1 MMKSLKKIG
10 FIAALSTITAG
21 CATDRQAGPDRQDRP
36 RDVSGIMTAPL
47 IVRQEGSFFVG
58 GTTLHSH
65 SLASIRPVAPEGS
78 ITVGQMYV
86 QYQTPVH
93 ARKNPVV
100 FVHGCCLTG
109 KTWETTPDGR
119 MGWNEF
125 FTRAGFSTYVVDQ
138 PWRGRSATDISP
150 VNAVRLGAKEAD
162 LPPVFAA
169 SHESAWALFRFGPTW
184 PTPFADE
191 QFPLSAIDALWA
203 QMVPD
208 WTKSFQGTNPTVRP
222 LAALAARLGHTII
235 ISHSQSGIYPFQAA
249 TLQPDAIAGIIAIEP
264 GACPPTDPLPA
275 PFGSIPI
282 LIVFGDHVAEST
294 HWAPKQA
301 QCRTFARAVQ
311 KNGGNATLLSLPDAG
326 IHGNTHM
333 MMQDLNSLEIA
344 GLLIA
349 WIDRNVA
356 SSQDKAE

>member
-1 MMKSLKKIG
+1 MTSPKGIG
-10 FIAALSTITAG
+10 IIAALCMVTAG
-21 CATDRQAGPDRQDRP
+21 CAVGHQAAPGRTDPP
-36 RDVSGIMTAPL
+36 RDVSAITAAPL
-47 IVRQEGSFFVG
+47 VVRQEGSFFVG

-65 SLASIRPVAPEGS
+65 SLASIQPVAPEGS

-86 QYQTPVH
+86 QYQIPLH
-93 ARKNPVV
+93 ARENPIV

-125 FTRAGFSTYVVDQ
+125 FTRAGFATYVVDQ

-150 VNAVRLGAKEAD
+150 LNAARLGAKAAD

-169 SHESAWALFRFGPTW
+169 SHESAWTLFRFGPTW
-184 PTPFADE
+184 PAAFADE
-191 QFPLSAIDALWA
+191 RFPLSAIDALWA

-208 WTKSFQGTNPTVRP
+208 WTKSFQGINPTVRP
-222 LAALAARLGHTII
+222 LATLAARLGHAII
-235 ISHSQSGIYPFQAA
+235 VSHSQSGIYPFQAA
-249 TLQPDAIAGIIAIEP
+249 TLQPEAIAGIIAIEP
-264 GACPPTDPLPA
+264 GACPPADPLPA
-275 PFGSIPI
+275 PFRSIPI
-282 LIVFGDHVAEST
+282 LIVFGDHVIESP

-301 QCRTFARAVQ
+301 QCRTFAQAVQ
-311 KNGGNATLLSLPDAG
+311 KSGGNATLLSLPDAG

-344 GLLIA
+344 NLLIA
-349 WIDRNVA
+349 WIEKNMAAARA
-356 SSQDKAE
+356 AAP